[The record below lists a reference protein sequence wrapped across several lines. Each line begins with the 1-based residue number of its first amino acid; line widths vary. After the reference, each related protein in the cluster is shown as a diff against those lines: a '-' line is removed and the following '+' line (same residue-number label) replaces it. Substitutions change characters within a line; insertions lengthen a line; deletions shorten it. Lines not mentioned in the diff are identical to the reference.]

1 MPITRRVF
9 LRNGALAAIG
19 TAAFPSFL
27 TRAAYGAAD
36 PGTRTKRLVVI
47 FQRGAADGLNIV
59 VPHAEPAYYAMRPT
73 INIPQQSVLDLDGFF
88 GLHPSM
94 ASFKPLWDQK
104 HLAIVHAS
112 GSPDP
117 TRSHF
122 DAQDFME
129 SGTPG
134 LKTTDDGWL
143 NRALGELPM
152 SAGKNGC
159 PANPTTLSSNSTTLS
174 SRASAQPGSPDSPGL
189 AGWGGKERSDQAR
202 VEGPCAS
209 ENISGVPGG
218 PGVGPL
224 GSVSAFRAIAL
235 GPSLP
240 RILTGRE
247 PAVAINNLNDF
258 SVGGNNPKIQPIS
271 NTFEAMYS
279 SSVDTVLHG
288 TGRETFDEVK
298 MLKTADPSKYTPAA
312 GANYPKGRFGDSLRQ
327 LAQLI
332 KANVGVQVAFADIGG
347 WDHHVNEGSTQ
358 GQIAN
363 VTGDFSQSIAAFWT
377 DLGDLGEDT
386 VVVTMSEFGR
396 TARENGNRG
405 TDHGHAN
412 VMFVLGGPVQGGRVY
427 GRWPGLD
434 QSQLYEGR
442 DLAITTDFR
451 TVLSEVVSRY
461 LGNKD
466 LKGVFPGFET
476 PSQFLNFLG

>member
-1 MPITRRVF
+1 MSITRRIF
-9 LRNGALAAIG
+9 LRSGALAVVG
-19 TAAFPSFL
+19 TAALPSFL
-27 TRAAYGAAD
+27 TRAAFGAPD
-36 PGTRTKRLVVI
+36 PGLRTKRLVVI

-59 VPHAEPAYYAMRPT
+59 VPHGEPGYYAMRPT
-73 INIPQQSVLDLDGFF
+73 INIPKKSVLDLDGFF

-94 ASFKPLWDQK
+94 ASFQPLWQQK
-104 HLAIVHAS
+104 HLAIVHAA

-134 LKTTDDGWL
+134 VKVTDDGWL
-143 NRALGELPM
+143 NRALHELPADT
-152 SAGKNGC
+152 SA
-159 PANPTTLSSNSTTLS
+159 
-174 SRASAQPGSPDSPGL
+174 PDK
-189 AGWGGKERSDQAR
+189 A
-202 VEGPCAS
+202 
-209 ENISGVPGG
+209 
-218 PGVGPL
+218 
-224 GSVSAFRAIAL
+224 AFRAIAL

-240 RILTGRE
+240 RILSGKE
-247 PAVAINNLNDF
+247 PAVAVNNLNDF
-258 SVGGNNPKIQPIS
+258 SVGGKNPNNAPMS
-271 NTFEAMYS
+271 NTFEAMYDH
-279 SSVDTVLHG
+279 SVDTVLHG
-288 TGRETFDEVK
+288 TGQETFDAVK
-298 MLKTADPSKYTPAA
+298 TLKAADPAHYTPAA
-312 GANYPKGRFGDSLRQ
+312 NANYPKGHFGDSLKQ

-332 KANVGVQVAFADIGG
+332 KANLGVQVAFADIGG

-363 VTGDFSQSIAAFWT
+363 VLGDFSQSISAFWA

-412 VMFVLGGPVQGGRVY
+412 VMFVLGGPVKGGKVY

-442 DLAITTDFR
+442 DLAVTTDFR
-451 TVLSEVVSRY
+451 LVLSEVVSRY

-466 LKGVFPGFET
+466 LKTVFPGFEN
-476 PSQFLNFLG
+476 PSDRFLSLLG